1 MAEFMEAS
9 ALIQAKAHEDANII
23 IGALFDE
30 SLGEELQVTVIATGI
45 AGIEETETIAHIDVA
60 RNKSRAEQLPMKK
73 STVGEDSSASSR
85 NISTAQPNQMPSSPS
100 LPTPVF
106 DEREHESWDEPAY
119 IRKKAN

>member
-1 MAEFMEAS
+1 MEAS

-45 AGIEETETIAHIDVA
+45 AGIEETETIAHIDIA
-60 RNKSRAEQLPMKK
+60 RNKNRAEKVPVKP
-73 STVGEDSSASSR
+73 SVGVEDPSLNSR
-85 NISTAQPNQMPSSPS
+85 NISTAQPNQMPRSPL

-106 DEREHESWDEPAY
+106 DEREHENWDEPAY